1 MLSILSSTSLQSSR
15 KCDIRKEKM
24 SWRLKENA
32 KTFFYNAKTF
42 YFKRAGVFFIGSSFA
57 NLLPL
62 SMWKWGFAKH
72 EM

>member
-1 MLSILSSTSLQSSR
+1 VIYG
-15 KCDIRKEKM
+15 KKKI

-57 NLLPL
+57 NLLSL
-62 SMWKWGFAKH
+62 GMNEWRFAKH

>member
-1 MLSILSSTSLQSSR
+1 
-15 KCDIRKEKM
+15 M

>member
-1 MLSILSSTSLQSSR
+1 
-15 KCDIRKEKM
+15 M

-42 YFKRAGVFFIGSSFA
+42 YFKRAGVFFIGSSLA
-57 NLLPL
+57 NLLSL
-62 SMWKWGFAKH
+62 GMNEWRFAKH